1 MHVEELQDLFS
12 LPNTTGVIKSKGMRW
27 AEHVGSSGQHRMHTR
42 ASEACEVNRPLVKPR
57 CRQKGDIKLH
67 HKEVGWDDVDW
78 IVLAQDGDKRRT
90 FAITVMNLMVS

>member
-1 MHVEELQDLFS
+1 VTKYKWGDK
-12 LPNTTGVIKSKGMRW
+12 IKEDEMGG
-27 AEHVGSSGQHRMHTR
+27 ACGSSGQHRMHTR

-57 CRQKGDIKLH
+57 YREKDDIKLH

-90 FAITVMNLMVS
+90 FVITVMNLMVS